1 MVIRRAD
8 AWPPSRH
15 PSPFLSLSLAVTM
28 PPAAAVIPEFS
39 ADAFR
44 ALSPADRV
52 AAITPRDSFPCTGA
66 AWNPLA
72 RELLLTLH
80 HHPSGVLCAGC
91 PADDAFL
98 GSVCLMWAAA
108 TDSLAHLDMESLRN
122 HAGQTSWLTY
132 SMAIDALVA
141 FHAQATPSQMTDLH
155 SEASLFTA
163 HYGDQTLRTLSQDEF
178 LMVLSGEHD
187 LKPPVMR
194 LPVIYWLLSWA
205 AKQAGSALACPD
217 LLPTDPPTPLPTNS
231 VLTSAQ
237 WVKELRAHG
246 PDGDGKLCHPG
257 LLMRLYASK
266 ERRRKETADDTS
278 DDPWLLQLRA
288 LSSAD
293 SADFLTRLDSLASVP
308 ENKAE
313 EHAQPL
319 LTLARAHQ
327 LGSKAYGNIN
337 GVRTTAALVGVAK
350 SLWLTCP
357 AYRQPM
363 LRADLARYVE
373 IVEERYENDNL
384 QDLKTKSLE
393 EIVRLIEQ
401 PGSRALP
408 FGDVARR
415 LAMHD
420 AVSDRA
426 SQGLLVVST
435 EDTFRQALVQ
445 TFRGIE
451 TKAGVTQMTQT
462 LKKELMSRASDAAF
476 DWVLRRGSTPANPA
490 SGAPPAGPQQPV
502 PRLVTPGLQDALLPA
517 TAAPPADTSRPH
529 PPGRRLIMLRD
540 LESIGDVHL
549 MAASVQLTHLLLTP
563 ITLTPRMIRRC
574 VGIATVD
581 ESVWA
586 SLFTSS
592 ADRTYLDTSTVP
604 PQWSVTLASTRRDG
618 SPIVLSSDVCDASAP
633 APAPTQAA
641 PRDRPKKDTK
651 RPRSGDHQDA
661 HQARPPQWDPS
672 SAAVVVSRPGQW
684 QPQLPA
690 PWLLLAIG
698 HWLLATNTRS
708 SPSPGWGPRR
718 GHGPLRWHR
727 APLTTPT
734 PDPPTHNHPLRPP
747 PPRSPVHR

>member
-1 MVIRRAD
+1 MWAKSARGVWGLANV
-8 AWPPSRH
+8 AFPWEGGGG
-15 PSPFLSLSLAVTM
+15 AVTLAM
-28 PPAAAVIPEFS
+28 PPP
-39 ADAFR
+39 
-44 ALSPADRV
+44 P
-52 AAITPRDSFPCTGA
+52 PP
-66 AWNPLA
+66 
-72 RELLLTLH
+72 
-80 HHPSGVLCAGC
+80 GC
-91 PADDAFL
+91 
-98 GSVCLMWAAA
+98 GMWAAA

-132 SMAIDALVA
+132 GMAIDALVA
-141 FHAQATPSQMTDLH
+141 FHAQATPAQMTDLH

-163 HYGDQTLRTLSQDEF
+163 RYGDQTLRTLSQDEF

-266 ERRRKETADDTS
+266 ERWLKETADDTS

-373 IVEERYENDNL
+373 IIEERYENNNL

-401 PGSRALP
+401 PGSQTLP
-408 FGDVARR
+408 YGDVARR

-426 SQGLLVVST
+426 SQSLLVVST
-435 EDTFRQALVQ
+435 EDTFRHALVQ

-451 TKAGVTQMTQT
+451 TKAGVTQITQT
-462 LKKELMSRASDAAF
+462 LKKELTSRASDAAF
-476 DWVLRRGSTPANPA
+476 DWVLRRGSTPASPA
-490 SGAPPAGPQQPV
+490 TAPPPKGPQQPG
-502 PRLVTPGLQDALLPA
+502 PRLVTPGLQDAQLPA
-517 TAAPPADTSRPH
+517 TTTTPADASRPH

-540 LESIGDVHL
+540 LESIGDTHL

-563 ITLTPRMIRRC
+563 ITLTPQMIRRR

-618 SPIVLSSDVCDASAP
+618 SPIERSSDVCDASAP
-633 APAPTQAA
+633 AVTPTQTA
-641 PRDRPKKDTK
+641 PRDGPKKDAK
-651 RPRSGDHQDA
+651 RPRLGDHQGT
-661 HQARPPQWDPS
+661 HRARPPPWDPS
-672 SAAVVVSRPGQW
+672 STAVMVSRPGQW

-690 PWLLLAIG
+690 PW
-698 HWLLATNTRS
+698 
-708 SPSPGWGPRR
+708 
-718 GHGPLRWHR
+718 PLP
-727 APLTTPT
+727 A
-734 PDPPTHNHPLRPP
+734 PP
-747 PPRSPVHR
+747 PAPGGARGADTAPFDGTVRR

>member
-1 MVIRRAD
+1 M
-8 AWPPSRH
+8 
-15 PSPFLSLSLAVTM
+15 
-28 PPAAAVIPEFS
+28 
-39 ADAFR
+39 
-44 ALSPADRV
+44 
-52 AAITPRDSFPCTGA
+52 
-66 AWNPLA
+66 
-72 RELLLTLH
+72 LLTLH
-80 HHPSGVLCAGC
+80 HHPSGGLCAGC

-132 SMAIDALVA
+132 GMAIDTLVA
-141 FHAQATPSQMTDLH
+141 FHAQATPAQMTDLH

-163 HYGDQTLRTLSQDEF
+163 RYGDQTLRTLSQDEF

-187 LKPPVMR
+187 LKPLVMR
-194 LPVIYWLLSWA
+194 LPVIYWLLRSA

-246 PDGDGKLCHPG
+246 PDGDGKRCHPG

-266 ERRRKETADDTS
+266 ERWRKETADDTS

-293 SADFLTRLDSLASVP
+293 SAYFLNRLDSLASVP
-308 ENKAE
+308 ESKAE

-363 LRADLARYVE
+363 LRAELARYVE
-373 IVEERYENDNL
+373 IV

-401 PGSRALP
+401 PSSQALP
-408 FGDVARR
+408 YGYVARR

-426 SQGLLVVST
+426 SQNLLVVST

-451 TKAGVTQMTQT
+451 TKAGVTQITQT
-462 LKKELMSRASDAAF
+462 LKKELTSRASDAAF
-476 DWVLRRGSTPANPA
+476 DWVLRRGSTPASPA
-490 SGAPPAGPQQPV
+490 TELPPAGPQQPG
-502 PRLVTPGLQDALLPA
+502 PRLVTRA
-517 TAAPPADTSRPH
+517 
-529 PPGRRLIMLRD
+529 
-540 LESIGDVHL
+540 
-549 MAASVQLTHLLLTP
+549 
-563 ITLTPRMIRRC
+563 PRMP
-574 VGIATVD
+574 
-581 ESVWA
+581 S
-586 SLFTSS
+586 F
-592 ADRTYLDTSTVP
+592 P
-604 PQWSVTLASTRRDG
+604 P
-618 SPIVLSSDVCDASAP
+618 
-633 APAPTQAA
+633 
-641 PRDRPKKDTK
+641 
-651 RPRSGDHQDA
+651 
-661 HQARPPQWDPS
+661 PP
-672 SAAVVVSRPGQW
+672 
-684 QPQLPA
+684 
-690 PWLLLAIG
+690 
-698 HWLLATNTRS
+698 
-708 SPSPGWGPRR
+708 
-718 GHGPLRWHR
+718 
-727 APLTTPT
+727 
-734 PDPPTHNHPLRPP
+734 HPLRTRPAP
-747 PPRSPVHR
+747 IPRADASSCSGTWSQSGTHT

>member
-1 MVIRRAD
+1 MRIGLVMGIRRTG
-8 AWPPSRH
+8 AWTPSRH
-15 PSPFLSLSLAVTM
+15 LSPPPPLTLAVTM
-28 PPAAAVIPEFS
+28 PPAAAVIPDVS

-132 SMAIDALVA
+132 GMAIDALVA
-141 FHAQATPSQMTDLH
+141 FHAQATPAQMTDLH

-163 HYGDQTLRTLSQDEF
+163 RYGDQTLRTLSQDEF

-217 LLPTDPPTPLPTNS
+217 LLPTEPPTPLPTNS
-231 VLTSAQ
+231 VLTTAQ

-266 ERRRKETADDTS
+266 ERWRKETADDTS

-363 LRADLARYVE
+363 LRADLARYVG
-373 IVEERYENDNL
+373 IVEERYENNNL

-401 PGSRALP
+401 PGSQTLP
-408 FGDVARR
+408 YGDVARN

-426 SQGLLVVST
+426 SQSLLVVST

-451 TKAGVTQMTQT
+451 TKAGVTQITQT
-462 LKKELMSRASDAAF
+462 LKKELTSKASDAAF
-476 DWVLRRGSTPANPA
+476 DWVLRRGSTSASPATGP
-490 SGAPPAGPQQPV
+490 PPAGPPQPG
-502 PRLVTPGLQDALLPA
+502 PRLVIPGLQDAQLPA
-517 TAAPPADTSRPH
+517 TATTPVDASRPH

-540 LESIGDVHL
+540 LESIGDAHL

-563 ITLTPRMIRRC
+563 ITLTPQMIRRC

-592 ADRTYLDTSTVP
+592 ANRTYLDTSAVP
-604 PQWSVTLASTRRDG
+604 PQWSVTLASTRRNG
-618 SPIVLSSDVCDASAP
+618 SPIERSSDVCDASAP
-633 APAPTQAA
+633 AVTPTQTA
-641 PRDRPKKDTK
+641 PRDGPKKDAK
-651 RPRSGDHQDA
+651 RPRLGDNQGTHR
-661 HQARPPQWDPS
+661 ARPLPWDPS
-672 SAAVVVSRPGQW
+672 STAVMVSRPGQW

-690 PWLLLAIG
+690 PW
-698 HWLLATNTRS
+698 
-708 SPSPGWGPRR
+708 
-718 GHGPLRWHR
+718 PLP
-727 APLTTPT
+727 A
-734 PDPPTHNHPLRPP
+734 PP
-747 PPRSPVHR
+747 PAPGGARGADTAPFNGTVRR